1 MRDKLKNIIGKYE
14 NEYIEDYKTWVK
26 AKLKNKED
34 LIPLVKELKEA
45 GVKSCS
51 TVSPTDFIDEDK
63 IEVNY
68 FLESLNPA
76 KSSKE
81 EEKVNVWLKIDL
93 PRNLEECEID
103 SITPVM
109 PSADY
114 HELEAYSTFGVKF
127 KGHPNLRYF
136 LISRDYY
143 GKFPFRKDFD
153 WKAHEKNLIEN
164 VNAITEEFLEEY
176 EEHEKSMG
184 HEDSRTVLNWG
195 PTHPASG
202 PIRLKVYTNGE
213 NIEKVEP
220 DIGYVWRA
228 LEQLAERKDFIGS
241 IVAVER
247 ICFMDNPNPMICYSA
262 AVEEIAGKEITPF
275 AKYMRVILGETGR
288 IASHLI
294 SVGGFFG
301 TMGLQTFL
309 MWCLDIREYFL
320 DVLEDYSGAR
330 IATACVEPGGVRYPL
345 PDYKAWFGEIE
356 KAINRWEKVK
366 PDIQDIFLKNPL
378 MSVRAKD
385 TGIFD
390 LKDVEEYYLA
400 GPIARA
406 SNAKIDVR
414 IDEPYAAYGELEMD
428 YVNCENGDTR
438 DRLFII
444 YKEIEQSIDLIKQAM
459 KKIEEGIESG
469 EMDPKKDHLVK
480 MPKRL
485 PAGEVV
491 IRVEWARGEMLMH
504 LVTGEKAT
512 TPYRLKLKAPSVNH
526 TMVLEKLLPGHTL
539 SDIPLLYGSMH
550 ICQGDLD
557 R

>member
-1 MRDKLKNIIGKYE
+1 MREKLKEIIGRYDV
-14 NEYIEDYKTWVK
+14 EYIEDYRSWVK

-34 LIPLVKELKEA
+34 LLPLIKELKKA

-51 TVSPTDFIDEDK
+51 TVSPTDFIDENR

-68 FLESLNPA
+68 FLENLNPT

-81 EEKVNVWLKIDL
+81 EEKVNVWLKVDL
-93 PRNLEECEID
+93 DRDLQNCEID
-103 SITPVM
+103 SITPIM
-109 PSADY
+109 PSANY

-127 KGHPNLRYF
+127 RGHPNLRYF

-153 WKAHEKNLIEN
+153 FKEHEKNLIEN
-164 VNAITEEFLEEY
+164 INAITDEFLEEF
-176 EEHEKSMG
+176 EEHEKTIG
-184 HEDSRTVLNWG
+184 HEGSRTVLHWG

-202 PIRLKVYTNGE
+202 PIRLKVFTNGE
-213 NIEKVEP
+213 IIEKVEP

-228 LEQLAERKDFIGS
+228 LENLVERKDFIGA

-247 ICFMDNPNPMICYSA
+247 ICFMDNPNPMICYSE

-294 SVGGFFG
+294 SMGSFFG

-309 MWCLDIREYFL
+309 MWCLDVREYFL

-330 IATACVEPGGVRYPL
+330 IATSCIEPGGVRYPL
-345 PDYKAWFGEIE
+345 PDPEAWFNEID
-356 KAINRWEKVK
+356 KAIKKWEKVK
-366 PDIQDIFLKNPL
+366 PDIEDIFLKNPL
-378 MSVRAKD
+378 MTKRAKN
-385 TGIFD
+385 TGVFT
-390 LKDVEEYYLA
+390 LEDVEEYFLA
-400 GPIARA
+400 GPVARA
-406 SNAKIDVR
+406 SGAKIDVR
-414 IDEPYAAYGELEMD
+414 IDEPYAGYADLEMD
-428 YVNCENGDTR
+428 YVTCENGDAR
-438 DRLFII
+438 DRLYII
-444 YKEIEQSIDLIKQAM
+444 VKEVDQSIGLIKQAIE
-459 KKIEEGIESG
+459 KIREGIEKG
-469 EMDPKKDHLVK
+469 EMNPSKDHLIK
-480 MPKRL
+480 MPKKL
-485 PAGEVV
+485 PAGESVRR
-491 IRVEWARGEMLMH
+491 IEWARGEILMH
-504 LVTGEKAT
+504 LVTQDKAT
-512 TPYRLKLKAPSVNH
+512 SPYRLKIKTPSVNH
-526 TMVLEKLLPGHTL
+526 TMMLENLLPGHTL

>member
-1 MRDKLKNIIGKYE
+1 MREEIKNII
-14 NEYIEDYKTWVK
+14 NNFDVEYVEDYKSWVK

-34 LIPLVKELKEA
+34 LIPLVKKLKEA
-45 GVKSCS
+45 GVKTCS
-51 TVSPTDFIDEDK
+51 TVSPTDFIDEGK

-68 FLESLNPA
+68 FLESLNP
-76 KSSKE
+76 KVSSKE
-81 EEKVNVWLKIDL
+81 KPKVNVWLKVDL
-93 PRNLEECEID
+93 DRDLQNCEID
-103 SITPVM
+103 SITPIM
-109 PSADY
+109 PSANY

-153 WKAHEKNLIEN
+153 WKEHEKNLIEN
-164 VNAITEEFLEEY
+164 VNSITEEFLEEF
-176 EEHEKSMG
+176 EEHEKTIG
-184 HEDSRTVLNWG
+184 HEGSRTVLHWG

-202 PIRLKVYTNGE
+202 PIRLKVFTNGE

-228 LEQLAERKDFIGS
+228 LENLSERKDFVGA

-247 ICFMDNPNPMICYSA
+247 ICFMDNPNPMICYSQ
-262 AVEEIAGKEITPF
+262 AVEEIAGKEITEF
-275 AKYMRVILGETGR
+275 AKYMRVVLGEVGR

-294 SVGGFFG
+294 SMGGFFG

-309 MWCLDIREYFL
+309 MWCLDVREYFL

-330 IATACVEPGGVRYPL
+330 IATACIEPGGVRYPL
-345 PDYKAWFGEIE
+345 NDYKAWFGEIQ
-356 KAINRWEKVK
+356 KAIEKWEKTK
-366 PDIQDIFLKNPL
+366 PDIEDIFLKNPL
-378 MSVRAKD
+378 MTVRAKNKGVF
-385 TGIFD
+385 T
-390 LKDVEEYYLA
+390 LEDVEEYYLA

-406 SNAKIDVR
+406 SGAKIDVR
-414 IDEPYAAYGELEMD
+414 IDEPYAAYDKLEMD
-428 YVNCENGDTR
+428 YVNCENGDAR
-438 DRLFII
+438 DRLYII
-444 YKEIEQSIDLIKQAM
+444 YKEINQSIDLIKQAV
-459 KKIEEGIESG
+459 KKIEEGIEAG

-480 MPKRL
+480 MPRRM
-485 PAGEVV
+485 PEGEAVS
-491 IRVEWARGEMLMH
+491 RVEWARGEMLMH
-504 LVTGEKAT
+504 LVTMPKST
-512 TPYRLKLKAPSVNH
+512 SPYRLKIKAPSVNH
-526 TMVLEKLLPGHTL
+526 TMVLERLIPGHTL

>member
-1 MRDKLKNIIGKYE
+1 MEKIKDILNKYDME
-14 NEYIEDYKTWVK
+14 FVEDYKKTWVK

-34 LIPLVKELKEA
+34 LLNVVKDLKEE
-45 GVKSCS
+45 GVKTCS

-63 IEVNY
+63 MEVNY
-68 FLESLNPA
+68 FLEDLKN
-76 KSSKE
+76 KR
-81 EEKVNVWLKIDL
+81 NVWLKVDL

-103 SITPVM
+103 SITPLF

-114 HELEAYSTFGVKF
+114 HELEAYSTYGVKF

-136 LISRDYY
+136 LISQDYY

-164 VNAITEEFLEEY
+164 VNAISQDFFDDY
-176 EEHEKSMG
+176 EENEEKVG
-184 HEDSRTVLNWG
+184 HESSKTVLNWG

-213 NIEKVEP
+213 VIEKIEP

-228 LEQLAERKDFIGS
+228 LENLAERKDFIGT
-241 IVAVER
+241 IVEVER
-247 ICFMDNPNPMICYSA
+247 ICFMDNPNPMICYSQ

-275 AKYMRVILGETGR
+275 AKYMRVVLGEIGR

-294 SVGGFFG
+294 SLGGFFG

-309 MWCLDIREYFL
+309 MWMLDVREYFL

-330 IATACVEPGGVRYPL
+330 IATACIEPGGVRYPL
-345 PDYKAWFGEIE
+345 NDYKAWFNQIDR
-356 KAINRWEKVK
+356 AINRWNEVK
-366 PDIQDIFLKNPL
+366 PDIEDIFLKNPL
-378 MSVRAKD
+378 MTTRAKGL
-385 TGIFD
+385 GIFSLD
-390 LKDVEEYYLA
+390 DVEKYYLA

-406 SNAKIDVR
+406 SGYKTDVR

-428 YVNCENGDTR
+428 YVTCENGDAR
-438 DRLFII
+438 DRLYII
-444 YKEIEQSIDLIKQAM
+444 YKEINQSIDLIKQAM
-459 KKIEEGIESG
+459 KKIEEGIEAG
-469 EMDPKKDHLVK
+469 EMDPSKDHLIR

-485 PAGEVV
+485 PKGEAVAR
-491 IRVEWARGEMLMH
+491 IEWARGEMLMH

-512 TPYRLKLKAPSVNH
+512 SPYRLKIKAPSVNH
-526 TMVLEKLLPGHTL
+526 TMVLDMLLRGKTL

>member
-1 MRDKLKNIIGKYE
+1 MENIKNILNKFDM
-14 NEYIEDYKTWVK
+14 EYVEDYKPTWVK

-34 LIPLVKELKEA
+34 ILNVVKALKKE
-45 GVKSCS
+45 GVKTCS
-51 TVSPTDFIDEDK
+51 TISPTDFIDENK

-68 FLESLNPA
+68 FLEDLFN
-76 KSSKE
+76 KR
-81 EEKVNVWLKIDL
+81 NVWLKVDI
-93 PRNLEECEID
+93 PRELENCEID
-103 SITPVM
+103 SITPLM
-109 PSADY
+109 PSADW

-153 WKAHEKNLIEN
+153 WKEHEKNLMQNIAE
-164 VNAITEEFLEEY
+164 ITEEYFDEYEEY
-176 EEHEKSMG
+176 EENVG
-184 HEDSRTVLNWG
+184 HDGSRTVLNWG

-213 NIEKVEP
+213 NVEKIDP

-228 LEQLAERKDFIGS
+228 LEHLAERKDFIGT

-247 ICFMDNPNPMICYSA
+247 ICFMDNPNPMICYSQ
-262 AVEEIAGKEITPF
+262 AVEEIAGKEITEF

-294 SVGGFFG
+294 SLGGFFG
-301 TMGLQTFL
+301 TMGLQTFS

-330 IATACVEPGGVRYPL
+330 IATACIEPGGVRYPL
-345 PDYKAWFGEIE
+345 NDYKAWFESIN
-356 KAINRWEKVK
+356 KAIKKFEDTKD
-366 PDIQDIFLKNPL
+366 DITDIFMKNPL
-378 MSVRAKD
+378 MNTRAKGNGVFTLD
-385 TGIFD
+385 
-390 LKDVEEYYLA
+390 DVAKYYLA

-406 SNAKIDVR
+406 SGAKIDVR
-414 IDEPYAAYGELEMD
+414 IDEPYAAYDKLEMD
-428 YVNCENGDTR
+428 YVTCENGDAR
-438 DRLFII
+438 DRLYII
-444 YKEIEQSIDLIKQAM
+444 FKELQQAMDLIKQAM
-459 KKIEEGIESG
+459 AKIEEGISEG
-469 EMDPKKDHLVK
+469 EMDPKKDHLIK
-480 MPKRL
+480 MPKRM
-485 PAGEVV
+485 PAGEAVA
-491 IRVEWARGEMLMH
+491 RVEWARGEMLMH
-504 LVTGEKAT
+504 LVTQEKAT
-512 TPYRLKLKAPSVNH
+512 SPYRLKLKAPSVNH
-526 TMVLEKLLPGHTL
+526 TMVLDKLLKGKTL

>member
-1 MRDKLKNIIGKYE
+1 MDRIKEVLNKFDM
-14 NEYIEDYKTWVK
+14 EYVEDYKNSWVK

-34 LIPLVKELKEA
+34 LIPVIKALKEE
-45 GVKSCS
+45 GIKSCA
-51 TVSPTDFIDEDK
+51 TVSPTDFIDEGR

-68 FLESLNPA
+68 FLEGLIN
-76 KSSKE
+76 KK
-81 EEKVNVWLKIDL
+81 NVWLKVDL
-93 PRNLEECEID
+93 PRELEKCEID
-103 SITPVM
+103 SITPIM
-109 PSADY
+109 PSANY

-127 KGHPNLRYF
+127 KGHPNLRFF

-153 WKAHEKNLIEN
+153 WKAHEEKLIDN
-164 VNAITEEFLEEY
+164 INAITEEYFEEY
-176 EEHEKSMG
+176 DEYEKANG
-184 HEDSRTVLNWG
+184 HEGSRTILNWG

-228 LEQLAERKDFIGS
+228 LESLSERKDFIGA

-247 ICFMDNPNPMICYSA
+247 ICFMDNPNPMICYSQ

-275 AKYMRVILGETGR
+275 AKYMRVVLGETGR

-294 SVGGFFG
+294 SMGGFFG

-309 MWCLDIREYFL
+309 MWCLDVREYFL

-330 IATACVEPGGVRYPL
+330 IATACIEPGGVRFPL
-345 PDYKAWFGEIE
+345 NDYKTWFAGVDKAIE
-356 KAINRWEKVK
+356 KWEKVK
-366 PDIQDIFLKNPL
+366 PDIEEVFLKNPL
-378 MSVRAKD
+378 MTVRAKG
-385 TGIFD
+385 TGVFSAE
-390 LKDVEEYYLA
+390 DVEKYFLS
-400 GPIARA
+400 GPVARA
-406 SNAKIDVR
+406 SGVKIDVR
-414 IDEPYAAYGELEMD
+414 IDEPYAGYADLEMD
-428 YVNCENGDTR
+428 YVTCENGDAR
-438 DRLFII
+438 DRLYII
-444 YKEIEQSIDLIKQAM
+444 FKEINQAIDLIKQA
-459 KKIEEGIESG
+459 KRKIEAGIEAG

-480 MPKRL
+480 MPKKL
-485 PAGEVV
+485 PAGEAVSR
-491 IRVEWARGEMLMH
+491 IEWARGEILIH
-504 LVTGEKAT
+504 LVTMDKAT
-512 TPYRLKLKAPSVNH
+512 TPYRLKIKAPSVNH
-526 TMVLEKLLPGHTL
+526 TMMLEHLLPGHTL

>member
-1 MRDKLKNIIGKYE
+1 MENIKEILNKYE
-14 NEYIEDYKTWVK
+14 TEYVEDYKKTWVK

-34 LIPLVKELKEA
+34 LLDVIKDLKEA
-45 GVKSCS
+45 GVKTCS
-51 TVSPTDFIDEDK
+51 TVSPTDFIDENK

-68 FLESLNPA
+68 FLEDLFA
-76 KSSKE
+76 KN
-81 EEKVNVWLKIDL
+81 NVWLKVDID
-93 PRNLEECEID
+93 RDLEKCEID
-103 SITPVM
+103 SITPLM
-109 PSADY
+109 PSANW

-127 KGHPNLRYF
+127 KGHPDLRYF

-153 WKAHEKNLIEN
+153 WKEHEKNLVEN
-164 VNAITEEFLEEY
+164 INSITEEYFEQYDEN
-176 EEHEKSMG
+176 EKNIG
-184 HEDSRTVLNWG
+184 HEGSRTILNWG

-202 PIRLKVYTNGE
+202 PIRLKVHVNGE
-213 NIEKVEP
+213 IIEKIDP

-228 LEQLAERKDFIGS
+228 LEHLAERKDFIGT

-247 ICFMDNPNPMICYSA
+247 ICFMDNPNPMICYSQ
-262 AVEEIAGKEITPF
+262 AVEEIAGKEITEF

-294 SVGGFFG
+294 SLGGFFG
-301 TMGLQTFL
+301 TMGLHTFM

-345 PDYKAWFGEIE
+345 DDYKKWFETIN
-356 KAINRWEKVK
+356 KAIKKFEDTKD
-366 PDIQDIFLKNPL
+366 DITDIFMKNPL
-378 MSVRAKD
+378 MNTRAKG
-385 TGIFD
+385 TGVFT
-390 LKDVEEYYLA
+390 LSDVAEYYLA

-406 SNAKIDVR
+406 SGAKIDVR
-414 IDEPYAAYGELEMD
+414 IDEPYAAYDKLEMD
-428 YVNCENGDTR
+428 YVTCENGDAR
-438 DRLFII
+438 DRLYII
-444 YKEIEQSIDLIKQAM
+444 FKELELSMDLIKQAM
-459 KKIEEGIESG
+459 KKIEEGVEAG
-469 EMDPKKDHLVK
+469 EMDPKKDHLIK
-480 MPKRL
+480 MPKRM
-485 PAGEVV
+485 PAGEAVSR
-491 IRVEWARGEMLMH
+491 IEWARGEILMH

-512 TPYRLKLKAPSVNH
+512 SPYRLKIKAPSVNH
-526 TMVLEKLLPGHTL
+526 TMVLDKLLKGKTL

>member
-1 MRDKLKNIIGKYE
+1 MREKIKEIINKY
-14 NEYIEDYKTWVK
+14 NPEYVEDYKSWVK
-26 AKLKNKED
+26 AKINKD
-34 LIPLVKELKEA
+34 SLIELVKELKDA

-51 TVSPTDFIDEDK
+51 TVSPTDFIDEGI

-68 FLESLNPA
+68 FLESLNPQ

-81 EEKVNVWLKIDL
+81 EKKVNVWLKVEL
-93 PRNLEECEID
+93 PRDLDKCEIE
-103 SITPVM
+103 SITPIM
-109 PSADY
+109 PSANY

-143 GKFPFRKDFD
+143 GKYPFRKDFD
-153 WKAHEKNLIEN
+153 FKEHEKHLIEN
-164 VNAITEEFLEEY
+164 INMITEEFFEEY
-176 EEHEKSMG
+176 EEHEKSIG
-184 HEDSRTVLNWG
+184 HEGSKTVLHWG

-202 PIRLKVYTNGE
+202 PIRLKVFVNGE

-228 LEQLAERKDFIGS
+228 LENLAERKDFIGT

-247 ICFMDNPNPMICYSA
+247 ICFMDNPNPMICYSQ
-262 AVEEIAGKEITPF
+262 AVEEIAGKEITEF

-294 SVGGFFG
+294 SLGGFFG
-301 TMGLQTFL
+301 TMGLVTFL
-309 MWCLDIREYFL
+309 MWNLDVREYFL

-330 IATACVEPGGVRYPL
+330 IATACIEPGGVRYPL
-345 PDYKAWFGEIE
+345 EDWEAWFKQIE
-356 KAINRWEKVK
+356 RAINKWESVK
-366 PDIQDIFLKNPL
+366 PDIEDIFISNPL

-385 TGIFD
+385 TGIFSLD
-390 LKDVEEYYLA
+390 DVEEYYLA

-406 SNAKIDVR
+406 SGAKIDVR
-414 IDEPYAAYGELEMD
+414 IDEPYAAYDKLDFD
-428 YVNCENGDTR
+428 YVTCENGDAR
-438 DRLFII
+438 DRLYII
-444 YKEIEQSIDLIKQAM
+444 YKEINQSIDLIKQAM
-459 KKIEEGIESG
+459 QVIKEGIEKG

-485 PAGEVV
+485 PKGEAVSR
-491 IRVEWARGEMLMH
+491 IEWARGEILMH

-512 TPYRLKLKAPSVNH
+512 SPYRLKIKAPSVNH
-526 TMVLEKLLPGHTL
+526 TMVLENLLPGHTL

>member
-1 MRDKLKNIIGKYE
+1 MENIKNILNKFDV
-14 NEYIEDYKTWVK
+14 EYVEDYKPTWVK
-26 AKLKNKED
+26 AKLKNRDD
-34 LIPLVKELKEA
+34 LLKVIEALKEE
-45 GVKSCS
+45 GVKTCS
-51 TVSPTDFIDEDK
+51 TVSPTDFIDENK
-63 IEVNY
+63 IEINY
-68 FLESLNPA
+68 FLEDLFN
-76 KSSKE
+76 KR
-81 EEKVNVWLKIDL
+81 NVWLKVDV
-93 PRNLEECEID
+93 PRELENCEID
-103 SITPVM
+103 SITPLM
-109 PSADY
+109 PSADW
-114 HELEAYSTFGVKF
+114 HELESYSTFGVKF

-153 WKAHEKNLIEN
+153 WKAHEQNLIQN
-164 VNAITEEFLEEY
+164 INDITEEYFDEYDEY
-176 EEHEKSMG
+176 EENVG
-184 HEDSRTVLNWG
+184 HEGSRTVLNWG

-213 NIEKVEP
+213 NVEKIEP

-228 LEQLAERKDFIGS
+228 LEHLAERKDFIGT

-247 ICFMDNPNPMICYSA
+247 ICFMDNPNPMICYSQ
-262 AVEEIAGKEITPF
+262 AVEEIAGKEITEF

-294 SVGGFFG
+294 SLGGFFG
-301 TMGLQTFL
+301 TMGLHTFM

-345 PDYKAWFGEIE
+345 NDYKAWFEGID
-356 KAINRWEKVK
+356 KAIKKFEDTKD
-366 PDIQDIFLKNPL
+366 DITDIFMKNPL
-378 MSVRAKD
+378 MNTRAKD
-385 TGIFD
+385 NGVFT
-390 LKDVEEYYLA
+390 LEDVAEYYLA

-406 SNAKIDVR
+406 SGAKIDVR
-414 IDEPYAAYGELEMD
+414 IDEPYAAYDKLEMD
-428 YVNCENGDTR
+428 YVTCENGDAR

-444 YKEIEQSIDLIKQAM
+444 FKELEQAMGLIKQAM
-459 KKIEEGIESG
+459 AKIEEGVEAG

-480 MPKRL
+480 MPRRM
-485 PAGEVV
+485 PAGEAVSR
-491 IRVEWARGEMLMH
+491 IEWARGEILMH
-504 LVTGEKAT
+504 LVTQEKST
-512 TPYRLKLKAPSVNH
+512 SPYRLKIKAPSVNH
-526 TMVLEKLLPGHTL
+526 TMMLDKLLKGKTL

>member
-1 MRDKLKNIIGKYE
+1 MENIKNILNKYDM
-14 NEYIEDYKTWVK
+14 EYVEDYKSTWVK
-26 AKLKNKED
+26 AKLKNKDD
-34 LIPLVKELKEA
+34 LLNVIKDLKQA
-45 GVKSCS
+45 GVKTCS
-51 TVSPTDFIDEDK
+51 TVSPTDFIDENK

-68 FLESLNPA
+68 FLEDLFG
-76 KSSKE
+76 KK
-81 EEKVNVWLKIDL
+81 NVWLKVDIERDL
-93 PRNLEECEID
+93 ENCEID
-103 SITPVM
+103 SITPLM
-109 PSADY
+109 PSANW

-127 KGHPNLRYF
+127 KGHPDLRYF

-153 WKAHEKNLIEN
+153 WKAHEENLIQN
-164 VNAITEEFLEEY
+164 INDITEEYFEEY
-176 EEHEKSMG
+176 EEHEEKLG
-184 HEDSRTVLNWG
+184 HEGSRTVLNWG

-213 NIEKVEP
+213 NIEKIEP

-228 LEQLAERKDFIGS
+228 LEHLAERKDFIGT

-247 ICFMDNPNPMICYSA
+247 ICFMDNPNPMICYSQ
-262 AVEEIAGKEITPF
+262 AVEEIAGKEITEF

-294 SVGGFFG
+294 SLGGFFG
-301 TMGLQTFL
+301 TMGLHTFM

-345 PDYKAWFGEIE
+345 NDYKAWFEGIN
-356 KAINRWEKVK
+356 KAIKKFEDTKA
-366 PDIQDIFLKNPL
+366 DITDIFMKNPL
-378 MSVRAKD
+378 MNTRAKGNGVFTLD
-385 TGIFD
+385 
-390 LKDVEEYYLA
+390 DVAEYYLA

-406 SNAKIDVR
+406 SGAKIDVR
-414 IDEPYAAYGELEMD
+414 IDEPYAAYDKLEME
-428 YVNCENGDTR
+428 YATCENGDAR
-438 DRLFII
+438 DRLYII
-444 YKEIEQSIDLIKQAM
+444 FKELEQAMDLIKQAM
-459 KKIEEGIESG
+459 AKIEEGIEAG

-480 MPKRL
+480 MPKRM
-485 PAGEVV
+485 PAGEAVSR
-491 IRVEWARGEMLMH
+491 IEWARGEILMH
-504 LVTGEKAT
+504 LVTQEKST
-512 TPYRLKLKAPSVNH
+512 SPYRLKIKAPSVNH
-526 TMVLEKLLPGHTL
+526 TMMLDKLLRGKTL